1 MEVRIERVAAERTWP
16 LRQQVLRPHE
26 RLDELALPGD
36 DDSDAAHVAA
46 FDDDDEVIGTASVWR
61 ERPSWDAEVAQSWR
75 LRGMATSEAHRN
87 FGVGAALLVVVVDH
101 VGRHG
106 GGLLWCN
113 ARTPA
118 TRFYE
123 RAGFVTRGTT
133 WVEPLI
139 GPHVA
144 MELTVDRVLER

>member
-1 MEVRIERVAAERTWP
+1 MAVRIERVAAERTWP

-46 FDDDDEVIGTASVWR
+46 VDDDEVIGTASVRR
-61 ERPSWDAEVAQSWR
+61 ERPSWDADPARAWR
-75 LRGMATSEAHRN
+75 LRGMATSETHRN
-87 FGVGAALLVVVVDH
+87 LGVGAALLAAVVDH

-106 GGLLWCN
+106 GGLLWCH

-123 RAGFVTRGTT
+123 RAGFVTRGGT
-133 WVEPLI
+133 WIDPLI

-144 MELTVDRVLER
+144 MELTVDEVVER